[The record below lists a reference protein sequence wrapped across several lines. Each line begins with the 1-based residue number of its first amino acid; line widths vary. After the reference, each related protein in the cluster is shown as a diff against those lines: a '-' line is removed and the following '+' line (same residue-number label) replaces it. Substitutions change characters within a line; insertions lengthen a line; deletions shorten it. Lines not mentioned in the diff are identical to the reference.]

1 MDARNLSQLKTK
13 VMRNIVAGNWKS
25 NKLMNEAREFTD
37 AFLPAL
43 AELNGTT
50 DVYIAPPAPYLA
62 SLSTSDSGR
71 LNWAAQQC
79 SAHGQGAFT
88 GEFTAEMVQSA
99 GAQAVLIGHSE
110 RREFFGESNDA
121 VHAKVQHALN
131 AGLRTFLCCGETL
144 EQREAGVP
152 ERVIF
157 DQLESALEG
166 VNDTALL
173 VIAYEPIW
181 AIGTGRTATSQQ
193 AQDMHAAIRG
203 WLTERFGADVAVEV
217 PILYGGSCKP
227 SNAEE
232 LFSQPDVNGGLIGG
246 ASLKPADFLE
256 LVRIADAVSAS

>member
-1 MDARNLSQLKTK
+1 
-13 VMRNIVAGNWKS
+13 
-25 NKLMNEAREFTD
+25 MNEAREFTD

-43 AELNGTT
+43 AELNGNTE
-50 DVYIAPPAPYLA
+50 VYIAPPAPYLA
-62 SLSTSDSGR
+62 ALAMGESGR
-71 LNWAAQQC
+71 LHWAAQQC
-79 SAHGQGAFT
+79 SAHGEGAHT

-110 RREFFGESNDA
+110 RREFFGESNEA
-121 VHAKVQHALN
+121 VHAKVQRALG

-144 EQREAGVP
+144 EQREAGQP

-157 DQLESALEG
+157 DQLESALVG
-166 VNDTALL
+166 VNDPAQL

-203 WLTERFGADVAVEV
+203 WLNERFGADAAAEL

-232 LFSQPDVNGGLIGG
+232 LFNQPDVNGGLIGG
-246 ASLKPADFLE
+246 ASLDPADFLE
-256 LVRIADAVSAS
+256 LIRIADAASVS